1 MATIYAVRVG
11 NAPGIYYDIGEYE
24 AQLNGFPGA
33 EGRKFKT
40 VAEARRWLAG
50 EEIDKKGIYAVR
62 RGRTP
67 GIYYSLSDCD
77 AQVRGFEGAECK
89 KFSDVEAAERYL
101 NKRRKKKS
109 LPVGEE
115 KEQTEAAPTA
125 KKSQGEPIATPPWA
139 KASPAAPGHH
149 LPERVRKTP
158 SREFGASAAGGR
170 PLSVSRRLKRHPGAA
185 SPFPTSMKPTSK
197 PTTAR
202 LREPGSGSAAAR
214 RSGRETGLPPSGT
227 PMKCPSSSI
236 LTEAVW

>member
-158 SREFGASAAGGR
+158 SREFGASAAGAD
-170 PLSVSRRLKRHPGAA
+170 PCPSAAA
-185 SPFPTSMKPTSK
+185 SSAIPARPAPFPTSMKPTSK

-214 RSGRETGLPPSGT
+214 RSGRKQDCRPQEPP
-227 PMKCPSSSI
+227 
-236 LTEAVW
+236 